1 MKINFLT
8 PLIFAFVFS
17 CNFSGKATQ
26 FQIPVS
32 DFDAIKLNVPGH
44 VLWSD
49 DDKAACELDCSQ
61 ETKDNI
67 EVVQEGTALIIR
79 WKEKN
84 FSWGDKSGRLLIR
97 LQSSSLTNVSING
110 SGEFVMKNV
119 NDSDKFQFNIN
130 GSGDLKAMVSAKDCE
145 GSING
150 SGDAE
155 IAGKA
160 DIFHCNINGSGDVK
174 AFGLQANSVKVQI
187 SGSGDAEVTAHE
199 NLEVKIAGSGDVR
212 YKGDP
217 KKVSNKVAGSGSI
230 QKV

>member
-1 MKINFLT
+1 MKINFIS
-8 PLIFAFVFS
+8 PLLFVCLFS
-17 CNFSGKATQ
+17 CNFSGKAAQ

-32 DFDAIKLNVPGH
+32 DFDVVKLNVPGH

-49 DDKAACELDCSQ
+49 DDKAGCELDCSQ

-67 EVVQEGTALIIR
+67 EIVQEGKSLVIR

-97 LQSSSLTNVSING
+97 LQSSSLSIVSING

-119 NDSDKFQFNIN
+119 NDSEKFQFNIN
-130 GSGDLKAMVSAKDCE
+130 GSGDMKAMVSAKDCE

-155 IAGKA
+155 VAGKS
-160 DIFHCNINGSGDVK
+160 DNFQCSINGSGDVK
-174 AFGLQANSVKVQI
+174 AFGLKANSVKVQI
-187 SGSGDAEVTAHE
+187 SGSGDAEVTAVE